1 MLTIQKVRAALRAN
15 IPFSLWHMA
24 GFATRVPSYWH
35 IDRSKALRIR
45 NHIGGLPL
53 YVTGNVHVF
62 PPESLTAYLNWHHHG
77 VEFNESR
84 AEAQAFIELSQGR
97 SKLIDVGAQTGFMS
111 ALFARSRLRPSR
123 ILSVEPDPQVQPL
136 LRRARELNTDDHI
149 DWEIAPTAVSDISG
163 RLVMPISNK
172 LHELAGKVCKS
183 AEIEVPAVT
192 LTDLLDGIDWSPDI
206 IKIDVESFE
215 YEILC
220 SSLTVI
226 ETLKPALQLEVHWQ
240 MLARR
245 EKDPRDFLGPLA
257 AIGYRG
263 LQSGHRNLDRWI
275 RAGRNEA
282 VSRFSL
288 CAQ

>member
-1 MLTIQKVRAALRAN
+1 MLTRQKMREALRAN
-15 IPFSLWHMA
+15 LPFSLWHMA
-24 GFATRVPSYWH
+24 GFASRVPSYWH
-35 IDRSKALRIR
+35 IDRSKALGIR
-45 NHIGGLPL
+45 NQIGGLPL
-53 YVTGNVHVF
+53 YVAGNIHVF

-84 AEAQAFIELSQGR
+84 TEARAFIELSRGR
-97 SKLIDVGAQTGFMS
+97 SQLIDVGAQTGFMS
-111 ALFARSRLRPSR
+111 ALFARSRSRPSR

-136 LRRARELNTDDHI
+136 LKRARELNTDDHI
-149 DWEIAPTAVSDISG
+149 DWEIAPTAVSDFSG
-163 RLVMPISNK
+163 RLLMPVSNK
-172 LHELAGKVCKS
+172 LHELTDNVCKS
-183 AEIEVPAVT
+183 TEIEVPAAT
-192 LTDLLDGIDWSPDI
+192 LASLLDGIDWSPDI

-220 SSLTVI
+220 SSLPVI

-275 RAGRNEA
+275 RASRNEA